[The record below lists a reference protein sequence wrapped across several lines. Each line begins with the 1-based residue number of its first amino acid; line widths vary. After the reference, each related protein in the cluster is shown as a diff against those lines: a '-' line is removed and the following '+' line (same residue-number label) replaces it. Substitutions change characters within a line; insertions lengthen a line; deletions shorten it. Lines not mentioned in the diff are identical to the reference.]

1 MHFRIVLSFENK
13 NYKYQVFS
21 TKKLSFKNIL
31 NINGPKIVPCST
43 PYLVHCLRLV

>member
-1 MHFRIVLSFENK
+1 MHFRIIVLSFENK

-31 NINGPKIVPCST
+31 NINKIVPCSH
-43 PYLVHCLRLV
+43 LI